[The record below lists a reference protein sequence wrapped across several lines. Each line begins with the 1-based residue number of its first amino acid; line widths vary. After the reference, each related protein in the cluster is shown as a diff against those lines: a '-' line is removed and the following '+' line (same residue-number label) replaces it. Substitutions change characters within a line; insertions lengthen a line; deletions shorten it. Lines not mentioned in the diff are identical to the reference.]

1 MGESF
6 LEADYMTMLEEY
18 IHSEAERRAR
28 DMVVQNMAKDMA
40 QDMAR
45 DIAKD
50 MAKDMAQD
58 IAKSKMASIIV
69 SILSKRGTIPE
80 ELKRCI
86 EEEKDYE
93 KLSSWLELAAQSDS
107 IQEFQTKM

>member
-6 LEADYMTMLEEY
+6 LEAGYMTMEEY
-18 IHSEAERRAR
+18 IHSEAEGRLR
-28 DMVVQNMAKDMA
+28 DMAKDMA
-40 QDMAR
+40 Q
-45 DIAKD
+45 
-50 MAKDMAQD
+50 DMAQD

-69 SILSKRGTIPE
+69 SVLSKRGTIPE

-93 KLSSWLELAAQSDS
+93 KLSSWLELAALDPILFKNFRLRCKERS
-107 IQEFQTKM
+107 